1 MRASSAMRA
10 LAGLIILAWAAGT
23 HASRIVALPLCGAP
37 SHVFIMWKVCKELV
51 QRGHEIK
58 VCRERGRLYTKSRC
72 NRHASQHVF

>member
-1 MRASSAMRA
+1 MRF

-51 QRGHEIK
+51 DRGHEVK
-58 VCRERGRLYTKSRC
+58 VHRDRCRLYTEITL
-72 NRHASQHVF
+72 Q

>member
-1 MRASSAMRA
+1 MRA

-51 QRGHEIK
+51 DRGHEVK
-58 VCRERGRLYTKSRC
+58 VRRDGCVL
-72 NRHASQHVF
+72 